1 MTQQSQTH
9 SLSVKEAERKAFRL
23 STSQDGLY
31 DFFFGTYTILLSL
44 MPWLD
49 ENGLSTPWNV
59 ILTMG
64 LGFLILLGIILIKK
78 YVVAPRIGQVRYGA
92 DRKKRMKRLAIV
104 MAVLFLLTLV
114 LFGMTVSA
122 IYLREPIFNGFN
134 GAIDWIF
141 PLDIVHTAAGIFI
154 FAVFSLIGYM
164 NDYPRLYLYGF
175 LFGLGYVVSTVLQD
189 MTGNPLYWPYA
200 LAGLTAAVIGIILF
214 IRFLRDYPPPQ
225 EPVLETN

>member
-1 MTQQSQTH
+1 MSQQKQTH
-9 SLSVKEAERKAFRL
+9 PLSVKEAERKAFRL

-31 DFFFGTYTILLSL
+31 DIFFGTYFVLLST
-44 MPWLD
+44 MPWMD
-49 ENGLSTPWNV
+49 ENGLRTPWNV
-59 ILTMG
+59 VLVMA
-64 LGFLILLGIILIKK
+64 LGFLILFGIILLKK
-78 YVVAPRIGQVRYGA
+78 FLIAPRIGQVRYGA

-122 IYLREPIFNGFN
+122 IYLREPIFNGFD
-134 GAIDWIF
+134 GSIEWLF

-154 FAVFSLIGYM
+154 FAVFSMIGYM
-164 NDYPRLYLYGF
+164 NEYPRLYLYGF

-189 MTGNPLYWPYA
+189 MTGNPTYWPGM
-200 LAGLTAAVIGIILF
+200 LAGLIAAVIGIILF
-214 IRFLRDYPPPQ
+214 IRFLRDYPLPQ

>member
-1 MTQQSQTH
+1 MAQQSQTH
-9 SLSVKEAERKAFRL
+9 TLSVKEAERKAFRL
-23 STSQDGLY
+23 STSEDGLY

-49 ENGLSTPWNV
+49 ENGMRTPWNV
-59 ILTMG
+59 ILVMA
-64 LGFLILLGIILIKK
+64 LGFLIMFGVILLKKFLI
-78 YVVAPRIGQVRYGA
+78 APRIGQVRYGA
-92 DRKKRMKRLAIV
+92 DRKKRMKRLGVV
-104 MAVLFLLTLV
+104 MAVIFVLTLV

-154 FAVFSLIGYM
+154 FAIFSLIGYM

-189 MTGNPLYWPYA
+189 MTGSPLYWPYA
-200 LAGLTAAVIGIILF
+200 LAGSIAAVTGIILF
-214 IRFLRDYPPPQ
+214 IRFLRGYPLPQ